1 MQRRAEMNWCLASG
15 DLTSVQMKSTFIA
28 LLAFCLCLPAIGAGK
43 KQPDIIVIMADDAG
57 YSDFGCYG
65 GEIETPALDKLAA
78 NGLRFSQFYNTGRCC
93 PSRAALLTGV
103 YQHQA
108 GMGHMAKDRGIPSYS
123 GTILPHVPTLAE
135 RLRKG
140 GYRTMMTGKWHLGT
154 EPKQSPVARG
164 FDRFY
169 GTRNFIDSYFTVL
182 KHCPVFL
189 DDKEVLPG
197 TETPV
202 NHLHPNQE
210 WYTTDVFTDYALHFM
225 DESFKRHAEKPLFL
239 YLAYNA
245 PHFPLHA
252 REEDT
257 KKYRGRFRDVGWD
270 KLRQE
275 RYKRMVKLGLIK
287 KEWALSPLDVS
298 KWETY
303 DAKQRDELD
312 FKMALYSAIIDRM
325 DQNIGRIVEKLE
337 EAGRLD
343 NTLIMFMVDNGVP
356 GTGVHDWRGL
366 FAKNGRHP
374 ETRVDNYAEWGRRG
388 GWSSSSGRGWANLSN
403 APFRMYKRYTHEGG
417 VATPLIVH
425 WPAGVKGKGALR
437 HAPSHLID
445 IAPTCLAAAGLEGR
459 GMEGESLLPVF
470 AQDQKKERTLF
481 WEHEGNRAVRKGDYK
496 LVAMHN
502 TPWELY
508 DMSKDRSEL
517 KDLASAMPKKTA
529 ELRSAWEAWAKRVGA
544 MPWDEVNV
552 KKKKKK

>member
-1 MQRRAEMNWCLASG
+1 MKVLQQFLITL
-15 DLTSVQMKSTFIA
+15 LTP
-28 LLAFCLCLPAIGAGK
+28 LLLLGADR
-43 KQPDIIVIMADDAG
+43 KQPNIIVIMADDAG

-65 GEIETPALDKLAA
+65 GEIETPVLDKLAA

-108 GMGHMAKDRGIPSYS
+108 GMGHMTKDRGLPSYS
-123 GTILPHVPTLAE
+123 GTILPNVPTLAE
-135 RLRKG
+135 RLRQG

-154 EPKQSPVARG
+154 EPKQSPIARG

-182 KHCPVFL
+182 EHCPVFL
-189 DDKEVLPG
+189 DDKIVLPG

-202 NHLHPNQE
+202 NHLHPDQE

-225 DESFKRHAEKPLFL
+225 DEAFKKHSDQPIFL
-239 YLAYNA
+239 YIAHNA

-257 KKYRGRFRDVGWD
+257 KKYRGRFRDTGWD
-270 KLRQE
+270 KLRQQ
-275 RYKRMVKLGLIK
+275 RYERMVKLGLIK
-287 KEWALSPLDVS
+287 NDWALSPSDVP

-312 FKMALYSAIIDRM
+312 LKMALYSAIIDRM
-325 DQNIGRIVEKLE
+325 DQNIGRIVAKLK
-337 EAGRLD
+337 EADQLD
-343 NTLIMFMVDNGVP
+343 NTMILFMVDNGVP

-374 ETRVDNYAEWGRRG
+374 ETRVDNYSEWGRRG

-425 WPAGVKGKGALR
+425 WPDGLKDQNKLR
-437 HAPSHLID
+437 HSPGHIID
-445 IAPTCLAAAGLEGR
+445 IAPTCLNAAGLSTK
-459 GMEGESLLPVF
+459 GMEGQTLLPVF
-470 AQDQKKERTLF
+470 TKDSTQPRTLF
-481 WEHEGNRAVRKGDYK
+481 WEHEGNRAVRQGDYK
-496 LVAMHN
+496 LVAQHN

-508 DMSKDRSEL
+508 NMRKDRNELHDLSRSMPQKAAEL
-517 KDLASAMPKKTA
+517 KKLY
-529 ELRSAWEAWAKRVGA
+529 EAWAHRVGA
-544 MPWDEVNV
+544 KPWDEVSV
-552 KKKKKK
+552 IRKKNPPKK

>member
-1 MQRRAEMNWCLASG
+1 MKVLQQFLITL
-15 DLTSVQMKSTFIA
+15 LTP
-28 LLAFCLCLPAIGAGK
+28 LLLLGADR
-43 KQPDIIVIMADDAG
+43 KQPNIIVIMADDAG

-65 GEIETPALDKLAA
+65 GEIETPVLDKLAA

-108 GMGHMAKDRGIPSYS
+108 GMGHMTKDRGLPSYS
-123 GTILPHVPTLAE
+123 GTILPNVPTLAE
-135 RLRKG
+135 RLRQG

-154 EPKQSPVARG
+154 EPKQSPIARG

-182 KHCPVFL
+182 EHCPVFL
-189 DDKEVLPG
+189 DDKIVLPG

-202 NHLHPNQE
+202 NHLHPDQE

-225 DESFKRHAEKPLFL
+225 DEAFKKHSDQPIFL
-239 YLAYNA
+239 YIAHNA

-257 KKYRGRFRDVGWD
+257 KKYRGRFRDTGWD
-270 KLRQE
+270 KLRQQ
-275 RYKRMVKLGLIK
+275 RYERMVKLGLIK
-287 KEWALSPLDVS
+287 NDWALSPSDVP

-312 FKMALYSAIIDRM
+312 LKMALYSAIIDRM
-325 DQNIGRIVEKLE
+325 DQNIGRIVAKLK
-337 EAGRLD
+337 EADQLD
-343 NTLIMFMVDNGVP
+343 NTMILFMVDNGVP

-374 ETRVDNYAEWGRRG
+374 ETRVDNYSEWGRRG

-425 WPAGVKGKGALR
+425 WPDGLKDQNKLR
-437 HAPSHLID
+437 HSPGHIID
-445 IAPTCLAAAGLEGR
+445 IAPTCLNAAGLSTK
-459 GMEGESLLPVF
+459 GMEGQTLLPVF
-470 AQDQKKERTLF
+470 TKDSTQPRILF
-481 WEHEGNRAVRKGDYK
+481 WEHEGNRAVRQGDYK
-496 LVAMHN
+496 LVAQHN
-502 TPWELY
+502 TSWELY
-508 DMSKDRSEL
+508 NMRKDRSEL
-517 KDLASAMPKKTA
+517 HDLTKSMPQKAA
-529 ELRSAWEAWAKRVGA
+529 ELKRLYEAWAHRVGA
-544 MPWDEVNV
+544 KPWDEVSVIKN
-552 KKKKKK
+552 KKPKK

>member
-1 MQRRAEMNWCLASG
+1 MSKTHQFLIIL
-15 DLTSVQMKSTFIA
+15 LTP
-28 LLAFCLCLPAIGAGK
+28 LLLLGSER
-43 KQPDIIVIMADDAG
+43 KQPNIVVIMADDAG

-65 GEIETPALDKLAA
+65 GEIETPVLDKLAA

-108 GMGHMAKDRGIPSYS
+108 GMGHMTKDRGLPSYS
-123 GTILPHVPTLAE
+123 GTILPNVPTLAE
-135 RLRKG
+135 RLRQG

-154 EPKQSPVARG
+154 EPKQSPIARG

-182 KHCPVFL
+182 EHCPVFL
-189 DDKEVLPG
+189 DDKIVLPG

-202 NHLHPNQE
+202 NHLHPDQE

-225 DESFKRHAEKPLFL
+225 DEAFKKHSNQPIFL
-239 YLAYNA
+239 YIAHNA

-257 KKYRGRFRDVGWD
+257 KKYRGRFRDTGWD
-270 KLRQE
+270 KLRQQRYE
-275 RYKRMVKLGLIK
+275 RMIELGLIK
-287 KEWALSPLDVS
+287 KEWALSPADVP
-298 KWETY
+298 KWDTY
-303 DAKQRDELD
+303 DAKLRDELD
-312 FKMALYSAIIDRM
+312 LKMALYSAIIDRM
-325 DQNIGRIVEKLE
+325 DQNIGRVIEKLRT
-337 EAGRLD
+337 AGRLD
-343 NTLIMFMVDNGVP
+343 NTLFLFMVDNGVP

-374 ETRVDNYAEWGRRG
+374 ETRVDNYSEWGRRG

-425 WPAGVKGKGALR
+425 WPDGLKDQNTLR
-437 HAPSHLID
+437 HSPGHIID
-445 IAPTCLAAAGLEGR
+445 IAPTCLNAAGLSTK
-459 GMEGESLLPVF
+459 GMEGQTLLPVF
-470 AQDQKKERTLF
+470 TKDSTQPRTLF
-481 WEHEGNRAVRKGDYK
+481 WEHEGNRAVRQGDYK
-496 LVAMHN
+496 LVAQHN

-508 DMSKDRSEL
+508 NMRKDRNELHDLSRSMPQKAAEL
-517 KDLASAMPKKTA
+517 KKLY
-529 ELRSAWEAWAKRVGA
+529 EAWAHRVGA
-544 MPWDEVNV
+544 KPWDEVSIIR
-552 KKKKKK
+552 KKNPSKK

>member
-1 MQRRAEMNWCLASG
+1 MKTLLTICILLLGLATYGDERR
-15 DLTSVQMKSTFIA
+15 K
-28 LLAFCLCLPAIGAGK
+28 
-43 KQPDIIVIMADDAG
+43 PDIVVIMADDAG

-108 GMGHMAKDRGIPSYS
+108 GMGHMTKDRGLPSYS
-123 GTILPHVPTLAE
+123 GTILPNVPTLAE
-135 RLRKG
+135 RLRRG

-154 EPKQSPVARG
+154 EPKQSPIARG

-182 KHCPVFL
+182 DHCPVFL
-189 DDKEVLPG
+189 DDKIVLPG

-202 NHLHPNQE
+202 NHLHPDQE

-225 DESFKRHAEKPLFL
+225 DEAFKKHSDQPIFL
-239 YLAYNA
+239 YIAHNA

-257 KKYRGRFRDVGWD
+257 KKYRGRFRDTGWD
-270 KLRQE
+270 KLRQQRYE
-275 RYKRMVKLGLIK
+275 RMIELGLIK
-287 KEWALSPLDVS
+287 KEWALSPADVP
-298 KWETY
+298 KWDTY
-303 DAKQRDELD
+303 DAKLRDELD
-312 FKMALYSAIIDRM
+312 LKMALYSAIIDRM
-325 DQNIGRIVEKLE
+325 DQNIGRVIEKLRT
-337 EAGRLD
+337 AGRLD
-343 NTLIMFMVDNGVP
+343 NTLFLFMVDNGVP

-374 ETRVDNYAEWGRRG
+374 ETRVDNYSEWGRRG

-425 WPAGVKGKGALR
+425 WPDGLKDQNKLR
-437 HAPSHLID
+437 HSPGHIID
-445 IAPTCLAAAGLEGR
+445 IAPTCLNAAGLSTK
-459 GMEGESLLPVF
+459 GMEGQTLLPVF
-470 AQDQKKERTLF
+470 TKDSTQPRTLF
-481 WEHEGNRAVRKGDYK
+481 WEHEGNRAVRQGDYK
-496 LVAMHN
+496 LVAQHN

-508 DMSKDRSEL
+508 NMRKDRNELHDLSRSMPQKAAEL
-517 KDLASAMPKKTA
+517 KKLY
-529 ELRSAWEAWAKRVGA
+529 EAWAHRVGA
-544 MPWDEVNV
+544 KPWDEVSV
-552 KKKKKK
+552 IRKKNPPKK

>member
-1 MQRRAEMNWCLASG
+1 MKVLQQFLITL
-15 DLTSVQMKSTFIA
+15 LTP
-28 LLAFCLCLPAIGAGK
+28 LLLLGADR
-43 KQPDIIVIMADDAG
+43 KQPNIIVIMADDAG

-65 GEIETPALDKLAA
+65 GEIETPVLDKLAA

-108 GMGHMAKDRGIPSYS
+108 GMGHMTKDRGLPSYS
-123 GTILPHVPTLAE
+123 GTILPNVPTLAE
-135 RLRKG
+135 RLRQG

-154 EPKQSPVARG
+154 EPKQSPIARG

-182 KHCPVFL
+182 EHCPVFL
-189 DDKEVLPG
+189 DDKIVLPG

-202 NHLHPNQE
+202 NHLHPDQE

-225 DESFKRHAEKPLFL
+225 DEAFKKHSDQPIFL
-239 YLAYNA
+239 YIAHNA

-257 KKYRGRFRDVGWD
+257 KKYRGRFRDTGWD
-270 KLRQE
+270 KLRQQRYE
-275 RYKRMVKLGLIK
+275 RMIELGLIK
-287 KEWALSPLDVS
+287 KEWALSPADVP
-298 KWETY
+298 KWDTY
-303 DAKQRDELD
+303 DAKLRDELD
-312 FKMALYSAIIDRM
+312 LKMALYSAIIDRM
-325 DQNIGRIVEKLE
+325 DQNIGRIVAKLK
-337 EAGRLD
+337 EADQLD
-343 NTLIMFMVDNGVP
+343 NTMILFMVDNGVP

-374 ETRVDNYAEWGRRG
+374 ETRVDNYSEWGRRG

-425 WPAGVKGKGALR
+425 WPDGLKDRNKLR
-437 HAPSHLID
+437 HAPGHIID
-445 IAPTCLAAAGLEGR
+445 IAPTCLNAAGLPTK
-459 GMEGESLLPVF
+459 GMEGQTLLPVF
-470 AQDQKKERTLF
+470 TKDSTQPRTLF
-481 WEHEGNRAVRKGDYK
+481 WEHEGNRAVRQGDYK
-496 LVAMHN
+496 LVAQHN

-508 DMSKDRSEL
+508 NMRKDRNELHDLSRSMPQKAAEL
-517 KDLASAMPKKTA
+517 KKLY
-529 ELRSAWEAWAKRVGA
+529 EAWAHRVGA
-544 MPWDEVNV
+544 KPWDEVSV
-552 KKKKKK
+552 IRKKNPPKK

>member
-1 MQRRAEMNWCLASG
+1 MKTLLTFCILLLGLATYGDERR
-15 DLTSVQMKSTFIA
+15 
-28 LLAFCLCLPAIGAGK
+28 
-43 KQPDIIVIMADDAG
+43 QPDIVVIMADDAG

-65 GEIETPALDKLAA
+65 GEIETPVLDKLAA

-108 GMGHMAKDRGIPSYS
+108 GMGHMTKDRGLPSYS
-123 GTILPHVPTLAE
+123 GTILPNVPTLAE
-135 RLRKG
+135 RLRQG

-154 EPKQSPVARG
+154 EPKQSPIARG

-182 KHCPVFL
+182 EHCPVFL
-189 DDKEVLPG
+189 DDKIVLPG

-202 NHLHPNQE
+202 NHLHPDQE

-225 DESFKRHAEKPLFL
+225 DEAFKKHSNQPIFL
-239 YLAYNA
+239 YIAHNA

-257 KKYRGRFRDVGWD
+257 KKYRGRFRDTGWD
-270 KLRQE
+270 KLRQQRYE
-275 RYKRMVKLGLIK
+275 RMIELGLIK
-287 KEWALSPLDVS
+287 KEWALSPADVP
-298 KWETY
+298 KWDTY
-303 DAKQRDELD
+303 DAKLRDELD
-312 FKMALYSAIIDRM
+312 LKMALYSAIIDRM
-325 DQNIGRIVEKLE
+325 DQNIGRVIEKLRT
-337 EAGRLD
+337 AGRLD
-343 NTLIMFMVDNGVP
+343 NTLFLFMVDNGVP

-374 ETRVDNYAEWGRRG
+374 ETRVDNYSEWGRRG

-425 WPAGVKGKGALR
+425 WPDGLKDQNTLR
-437 HAPSHLID
+437 HSPGHIID
-445 IAPTCLAAAGLEGR
+445 IAPTCLNAAGLSTK
-459 GMEGESLLPVF
+459 GMEGQTLLPVF
-470 AQDQKKERTLF
+470 TKDSTQPRTLF
-481 WEHEGNRAVRKGDYK
+481 WEHEGNRAVRQGDYK
-496 LVAMHN
+496 LVAQHN

-508 DMSKDRSEL
+508 NMRKDRNELHDLSRSMPQKAAEL
-517 KDLASAMPKKTA
+517 KKLY
-529 ELRSAWEAWAKRVGA
+529 EAWAHRVGA
-544 MPWDEVNV
+544 KPWDEVSIIR
-552 KKKKKK
+552 KKNPSKK

>member
-1 MQRRAEMNWCLASG
+1 MSKTHQFLIIL
-15 DLTSVQMKSTFIA
+15 LTP
-28 LLAFCLCLPAIGAGK
+28 LLLLGADR
-43 KQPDIIVIMADDAG
+43 KQPNIVVIMADDAG

-65 GEIETPALDKLAA
+65 GEIETPVLDKLAA

-108 GMGHMAKDRGIPSYS
+108 GMGHMTKDRGLPSYS
-123 GTILPHVPTLAE
+123 GTILPNVPTLAE
-135 RLRKG
+135 RLRQG

-154 EPKQSPVARG
+154 EPKQSPIARG

-182 KHCPVFL
+182 EHCPVFL
-189 DDKEVLPG
+189 DDKIVLPG

-225 DESFKRHAEKPLFL
+225 DEAFKKHSDQPIFL
-239 YLAYNA
+239 YIAHNA

-257 KKYRGRFRDVGWD
+257 KKYRGRFRDTGWD
-270 KLRQE
+270 KLRQQRYE
-275 RYKRMVKLGLIK
+275 RMIELGLIK
-287 KEWALSPLDVS
+287 KEWALSPADVP
-298 KWETY
+298 KWNTY
-303 DAKQRDELD
+303 DAKLRDELD
-312 FKMALYSAIIDRM
+312 LKMALYSAIIDRM
-325 DQNIGRIVEKLE
+325 DQNIGRVIEKLRT
-337 EAGRLD
+337 AGRLD
-343 NTLIMFMVDNGVP
+343 NTLFLFMVDNGVP

-374 ETRVDNYAEWGRRG
+374 ETRVDNYSEWGRRG

-425 WPAGVKGKGALR
+425 WPDGLKDQNKLR
-437 HAPSHLID
+437 HSLGHIID
-445 IAPTCLAAAGLEGR
+445 IAPTCLNAAGLSTK
-459 GMEGESLLPVF
+459 GMEGQTLLPVF
-470 AQDQKKERTLF
+470 TKDSTQPRTLF
-481 WEHEGNRAVRKGDYK
+481 WEHEGNRAVRQGDYK
-496 LVAMHN
+496 LVAQHN

-508 DMSKDRSEL
+508 NMRKDRNELHDLSRSMPQKAAEL
-517 KDLASAMPKKTA
+517 KKLY
-529 ELRSAWEAWAKRVGA
+529 EAWAHRVGA
-544 MPWDEVNV
+544 KPWDEVSV
-552 KKKKKK
+552 IRKKNPPKK

>member
-1 MQRRAEMNWCLASG
+1 MKVLQQFLITL
-15 DLTSVQMKSTFIA
+15 LTP
-28 LLAFCLCLPAIGAGK
+28 LLLLGADR
-43 KQPDIIVIMADDAG
+43 KQPNIIVIMADDAG

-65 GEIETPALDKLAA
+65 GEIETPVLDKLAA

-108 GMGHMAKDRGIPSYS
+108 GMGHMTKDRGLPSYS
-123 GTILPHVPTLAE
+123 GTILPNVPTLAE
-135 RLRKG
+135 RLRQG

-154 EPKQSPVARG
+154 EPKQSPIARG

-182 KHCPVFL
+182 EHCPVFL
-189 DDKEVLPG
+189 DDKIVLPG

-202 NHLHPNQE
+202 NHLHPDQE

-225 DESFKRHAEKPLFL
+225 DEAFEKHSDQPIFL
-239 YLAYNA
+239 YIAHNA

-257 KKYRGRFRDVGWD
+257 KKYRGRFRDTGWD
-270 KLRQE
+270 KLRQQ
-275 RYKRMVKLGLIK
+275 RYERMVKLGLIK
-287 KEWALSPLDVS
+287 NDWALSPSDVP

-312 FKMALYSAIIDRM
+312 LKMALYSAIIDRM
-325 DQNIGRIVEKLE
+325 DQNIGRIVAKLK
-337 EAGRLD
+337 EADQLD
-343 NTLIMFMVDNGVP
+343 NTMILFMVDNGVP

-374 ETRVDNYAEWGRRG
+374 ETRVDNYSEWGRRG

-425 WPAGVKGKGALR
+425 WPDGLKDQNKLR
-437 HAPSHLID
+437 HSPGHIID
-445 IAPTCLAAAGLEGR
+445 IAPTCLNAAGLSTK
-459 GMEGESLLPVF
+459 GMEGQTLLPVF
-470 AQDQKKERTLF
+470 TKDSTQPRTLF
-481 WEHEGNRAVRKGDYK
+481 WEHEGNRAVRQGDYK
-496 LVAMHN
+496 LVAQHN

-508 DMSKDRSEL
+508 NMRKDRNELHDLSRSMPQKATEL
-517 KDLASAMPKKTA
+517 KKLY
-529 ELRSAWEAWAKRVGA
+529 EAWAHRVGA
-544 MPWDEVNV
+544 KPWDEVSV
-552 KKKKKK
+552 IQKKKPPKK

>member
-1 MQRRAEMNWCLASG
+1 MKTLLTICILLLGLATYGDERR
-15 DLTSVQMKSTFIA
+15 K
-28 LLAFCLCLPAIGAGK
+28 
-43 KQPDIIVIMADDAG
+43 PDIVVIMADDAG

-108 GMGHMAKDRGIPSYS
+108 GMGHMTKDRGLPSYS
-123 GTILPHVPTLAE
+123 GTILPNVPTLAE
-135 RLRKG
+135 RLRRG

-154 EPKQSPVARG
+154 EPKQSPIARG

-182 KHCPVFL
+182 EHCPVFL
-189 DDKEVLPG
+189 DDKIVLPG

-202 NHLHPNQE
+202 NHLHPDQE

-225 DESFKRHAEKPLFL
+225 DEAFKKHSDQPIFL
-239 YLAYNA
+239 YIAHNA

-257 KKYRGRFRDVGWD
+257 KKYRGRFRDTGWD
-270 KLRQE
+270 KLRQQRYE
-275 RYKRMVKLGLIK
+275 RMIELGLIK
-287 KEWALSPLDVS
+287 KEWALSPADVP
-298 KWETY
+298 KWDTY
-303 DAKQRDELD
+303 DAKLRDELD
-312 FKMALYSAIIDRM
+312 LKMALYSAIIDRM
-325 DQNIGRIVEKLE
+325 DQNIGRVIEKLRT
-337 EAGRLD
+337 AGRLD
-343 NTLIMFMVDNGVP
+343 NTLFLFMVDNGVP

-374 ETRVDNYAEWGRRG
+374 ETRVDNYSEWGRRG

-425 WPAGVKGKGALR
+425 WPDGLKDQNKLR
-437 HAPSHLID
+437 HSPGHIID
-445 IAPTCLAAAGLEGR
+445 IAPTCLNAAGLSTK
-459 GMEGESLLPVF
+459 GMEGQTLLPVF
-470 AQDQKKERTLF
+470 TKDSTQPRTLF
-481 WEHEGNRAVRKGDYK
+481 WEHEGNRAVRQGDYK
-496 LVAMHN
+496 LVAQHN

-508 DMSKDRSEL
+508 NMRKDRNELHDLSRSMPQKAAEL
-517 KDLASAMPKKTA
+517 KKLY
-529 ELRSAWEAWAKRVGA
+529 EAWAHRVGA
-544 MPWDEVNV
+544 KPWDEVSV
-552 KKKKKK
+552 IRKKNPPKK

>member
-1 MQRRAEMNWCLASG
+1 MKTLLTFCILLLSLATHGDERR
-15 DLTSVQMKSTFIA
+15 
-28 LLAFCLCLPAIGAGK
+28 
-43 KQPDIIVIMADDAG
+43 QPDIVVIMADDAG

-65 GEIETPALDKLAA
+65 GEIETPVLDKLAA

-108 GMGHMAKDRGIPSYS
+108 GMGHMTKDRGLPSYS
-123 GTILPHVPTLAE
+123 GTILPNVPTLAE
-135 RLRKG
+135 RLRQG

-154 EPKQSPVARG
+154 EPKQSPIARG

-182 KHCPVFL
+182 EHCPVFL
-189 DDKEVLPG
+189 DDKIVLPG

-202 NHLHPNQE
+202 NHLYPDQE

-225 DESFKRHAEKPLFL
+225 DEAFKKHSDQPIFL
-239 YLAYNA
+239 YIAHNA

-257 KKYRGRFRDVGWD
+257 KKYRGRFRDTGWD
-270 KLRQE
+270 KLRQQ
-275 RYKRMVKLGLIK
+275 RYEQMIELGLIK
-287 KEWALSPLDVS
+287 KEWALSPADVP
-298 KWETY
+298 KWDTY
-303 DAKQRDELD
+303 DAKLRDELD
-312 FKMALYSAIIDRM
+312 LKMALYSAIIDRM
-325 DQNIGRIVEKLE
+325 DQNIGRVIEKLRT
-337 EAGRLD
+337 ADRLD
-343 NTLIMFMVDNGVP
+343 NTLFLFMVDNGVP

-374 ETRVDNYAEWGRRG
+374 ETRVDNYSEWGRRG

-425 WPAGVKGKGALR
+425 WPDGLKDQNKLR
-437 HAPSHLID
+437 HSPGHIID
-445 IAPTCLAAAGLEGR
+445 IAPTCLNAAGLSTK
-459 GMEGESLLPVF
+459 GMEGQTLLPVF
-470 AQDQKKERTLF
+470 TKDSTQPRTLF
-481 WEHEGNRAVRKGDYK
+481 WEHEGNRAVRQGDYK
-496 LVAMHN
+496 LVAQHN

-508 DMSKDRSEL
+508 NMRKDRNELHDLSRSMPQKAAEL
-517 KDLASAMPKKTA
+517 KKLY
-529 ELRSAWEAWAKRVGA
+529 EAWAHRVGA
-544 MPWDEVNV
+544 KPWDEVSV
-552 KKKKKK
+552 IRKKNPPKK

>member
-1 MQRRAEMNWCLASG
+1 MKVLQQFLITL
-15 DLTSVQMKSTFIA
+15 LTP
-28 LLAFCLCLPAIGAGK
+28 LLLLGADR
-43 KQPDIIVIMADDAG
+43 KQPNIIVIMADDAG

-65 GEIETPALDKLAA
+65 GEIETPVLDKLAA

-108 GMGHMAKDRGIPSYS
+108 GMGHMTKDRGLPSYS
-123 GTILPHVPTLAE
+123 GTILPNVPTLAE
-135 RLRKG
+135 RLRQG

-154 EPKQSPVARG
+154 EPKQSPIARG

-182 KHCPVFL
+182 EHCPVFL
-189 DDKEVLPG
+189 DDKIVLPG

-202 NHLHPNQE
+202 NHLHPDQE

-225 DESFKRHAEKPLFL
+225 DEAFKKHSDQPIFL
-239 YLAYNA
+239 YIAHNA

-257 KKYRGRFRDVGWD
+257 KKYRGRFRDTGWD
-270 KLRQE
+270 KLRQQ
-275 RYKRMVKLGLIK
+275 RYERMVKLGLIK
-287 KEWALSPLDVS
+287 KDWALSPSDVP

-312 FKMALYSAIIDRM
+312 LKMALYSAIIDRM
-325 DQNIGRIVEKLE
+325 DQNIGRIVTKLK
-337 EAGRLD
+337 EADQLD
-343 NTLIMFMVDNGVP
+343 NTMILFMVDNGVP

-374 ETRVDNYAEWGRRG
+374 ETRVDNYHEWGRRG

-425 WPAGVKGKGALR
+425 WPAGLKDRNKLR
-437 HAPSHLID
+437 HAPGHIID
-445 IAPTCLAAAGLEGR
+445 IAPTCLNAAGLSTK
-459 GMEGESLLPVF
+459 GMEGQTLLPVF
-470 AQDQKKERTLF
+470 TKDSTQPRTLF
-481 WEHEGNRAVRKGDYK
+481 WEHEGNRAVRQGDYK
-496 LVAMHN
+496 LVAQHN
-502 TPWELY
+502 TSWELY
-508 DMSKDRSEL
+508 NMRKDRSEL
-517 KDLASAMPKKTA
+517 HDLTKSMPQKAA
-529 ELRSAWEAWAKRVGA
+529 ELKRLYEAWAHRVGSK
-544 MPWDEVNV
+544 PWDEVSVIKN
-552 KKKKKK
+552 KKPKK

>member
-1 MQRRAEMNWCLASG
+1 MKTLLTFCILLLGIATYGDERR
-15 DLTSVQMKSTFIA
+15 
-28 LLAFCLCLPAIGAGK
+28 
-43 KQPDIIVIMADDAG
+43 QPDIVMIMADDAG

-108 GMGHMAKDRGIPSYS
+108 GMGHMTKDRGLPSYS
-123 GTILPHVPTLAE
+123 GTILPNVPTLAE
-135 RLRKG
+135 RLRQG

-154 EPKQSPVARG
+154 EPKQSPIARG

-182 KHCPVFL
+182 EHCPVFL
-189 DDKEVLPG
+189 DDKIVLPG

-225 DESFKRHAEKPLFL
+225 DEAFKKHSNQPIFL
-239 YLAYNA
+239 YIAHNA

-257 KKYRGRFRDVGWD
+257 KKYRGRFRDTGWD
-270 KLRQE
+270 KLRQQRYE
-275 RYKRMVKLGLIK
+275 RMIELGLIK
-287 KEWALSPLDVS
+287 KEWALSPADVP
-298 KWETY
+298 KWDTY
-303 DAKQRDELD
+303 DAKLRDELD
-312 FKMALYSAIIDRM
+312 LKMALYSAIIDRM
-325 DQNIGRIVEKLE
+325 DQNIGRVIEKLRT
-337 EAGRLD
+337 AGRLD
-343 NTLIMFMVDNGVP
+343 NTLFLFMVDNGVP

-374 ETRVDNYAEWGRRG
+374 ETRVDNYSEWGRRG

-425 WPAGVKGKGALR
+425 WPDGLKDQNKLR
-437 HAPSHLID
+437 HSPGHIID
-445 IAPTCLAAAGLEGR
+445 IAPTCLNAAGLSTK
-459 GMEGESLLPVF
+459 GMEGQTLLPVF
-470 AQDQKKERTLF
+470 TKDSTQPRTLF
-481 WEHEGNRAVRKGDYK
+481 WEHEGNRAVRQGDYK
-496 LVAMHN
+496 LVAQHN

-508 DMSKDRSEL
+508 NMRKDRNELHDLSRSMPQKAAEL
-517 KDLASAMPKKTA
+517 KKLY
-529 ELRSAWEAWAKRVGA
+529 EAWAHRVGA
-544 MPWDEVNV
+544 KPWNEVSV
-552 KKKKKK
+552 IRKKNPPKK

>member
-1 MQRRAEMNWCLASG
+1 MSKTHQFLIIL
-15 DLTSVQMKSTFIA
+15 LTP
-28 LLAFCLCLPAIGAGK
+28 LLLLGADR
-43 KQPDIIVIMADDAG
+43 KQPNIVVIMADDAG

-65 GEIETPALDKLAA
+65 GEIETPVLDKLAA

-108 GMGHMAKDRGIPSYS
+108 GMGHMTKDRGLPSYS

-135 RLRKG
+135 RLRQG

-154 EPKQSPVARG
+154 EPKQSPIARG

-182 KHCPVFL
+182 EHCPVFL
-189 DDKEVLPG
+189 DDKIVLPG

-202 NHLHPNQE
+202 NHLHPDQE

-225 DESFKRHAEKPLFL
+225 DEAFKKHSDQPIFL
-239 YLAYNA
+239 YIAHNA

-257 KKYRGRFRDVGWD
+257 KKYRGRFRDTGWD
-270 KLRQE
+270 KLRQQRYE
-275 RYKRMVKLGLIK
+275 RMIELGLIK
-287 KEWALSPLDVS
+287 KEWALSPADVP
-298 KWETY
+298 KWDTY
-303 DAKQRDELD
+303 DAKLRDELD
-312 FKMALYSAIIDRM
+312 LKMALYSAIIDRM
-325 DQNIGRIVEKLE
+325 DQNIGRVIEKLRT
-337 EAGRLD
+337 AGRLD
-343 NTLIMFMVDNGVP
+343 NTLFLFMVDNGVP

-374 ETRVDNYAEWGRRG
+374 ETRVDNYSEWGRRG

-425 WPAGVKGKGALR
+425 WPDGLKDQNKLR
-437 HAPSHLID
+437 HAPGHIID
-445 IAPTCLAAAGLEGR
+445 IAPTCLNAAGLSTK
-459 GMEGESLLPVF
+459 GMEGQTLLPVF
-470 AQDQKKERTLF
+470 TKDSTQPRTLF
-481 WEHEGNRAVRKGDYK
+481 WEHEGNRAVRQGDYK
-496 LVAMHN
+496 LVAQHN

-508 DMSKDRSEL
+508 NMRKDRNELHDLSRSMPQKAAEL
-517 KDLASAMPKKTA
+517 KKLY
-529 ELRSAWEAWAKRVGA
+529 EAWAHRVGA
-544 MPWDEVNV
+544 KPWDEVSV
-552 KKKKKK
+552 IRKKNPPKK

>member
-1 MQRRAEMNWCLASG
+1 MKTLLTFCILLLGLATYGDERR
-15 DLTSVQMKSTFIA
+15 
-28 LLAFCLCLPAIGAGK
+28 
-43 KQPDIIVIMADDAG
+43 QPDIVVIMADDAG

-108 GMGHMAKDRGIPSYS
+108 GMGHMTKDRGLPSYS
-123 GTILPHVPTLAE
+123 GTILPNVPTLAE
-135 RLRKG
+135 RLRQG

-154 EPKQSPVARG
+154 EPKQSPIARG

-182 KHCPVFL
+182 EHCPVFL
-189 DDKEVLPG
+189 DDKIVLPG

-202 NHLHPNQE
+202 NHLHPDQE

-225 DESFKRHAEKPLFL
+225 DEAFKKHSNQPIFL
-239 YLAYNA
+239 YIAHNA

-257 KKYRGRFRDVGWD
+257 KKYRGRFRDTGWD
-270 KLRQE
+270 KLRQQRYE
-275 RYKRMVKLGLIK
+275 RMIELGLIK
-287 KEWALSPLDVS
+287 KEWALSPADVP
-298 KWETY
+298 KWNTY
-303 DAKQRDELD
+303 DAKLRDELD
-312 FKMALYSAIIDRM
+312 LKMALYSAIIDRM
-325 DQNIGRIVEKLE
+325 DQNIGRVIEKLRT
-337 EAGRLD
+337 AGRLD
-343 NTLIMFMVDNGVP
+343 NTLFLFMVDNGVP

-374 ETRVDNYAEWGRRG
+374 ETRVDNYSEWGRRG

-425 WPAGVKGKGALR
+425 WPDGLKDQNKLR
-437 HAPSHLID
+437 HSPGHIID
-445 IAPTCLAAAGLEGR
+445 IAPTCLNAAGLSTK
-459 GMEGESLLPVF
+459 GMEGRTLLPVF
-470 AQDQKKERTLF
+470 AKDSTQPRTLF
-481 WEHEGNRAVRKGDYK
+481 WEHEGNRAVRQGNYK
-496 LVAMHN
+496 LVAQHN

-508 DMSKDRSEL
+508 NMRKDRNELHDLSRSMPQKAAEL
-517 KDLASAMPKKTA
+517 KKLY
-529 ELRSAWEAWAKRVGA
+529 EAWAHRVGA
-544 MPWDEVNV
+544 KPWDEVSV
-552 KKKKKK
+552 IRKKNPPKK

>member
-1 MQRRAEMNWCLASG
+1 MKLFFTIAVILVHLTGLGDERR
-15 DLTSVQMKSTFIA
+15 
-28 LLAFCLCLPAIGAGK
+28 
-43 KQPDIIVIMADDAG
+43 QPDIVVIMADDAG

-65 GEIETPALDKLAA
+65 GEIETPVLDKLAA

-103 YQHQA
+103 YPHQA
-108 GMGHMAKDRGIPSYS
+108 GMGHMTRDRGLPSYS

-135 RLRKG
+135 RLRQG

-154 EPKQSPVARG
+154 EPKQSPIARG

-189 DDKEVLPG
+189 DDKIVLPG

-202 NHLHPNQE
+202 NHLHPDQE

-225 DESFKRHAEKPLFL
+225 DEAFKQHSDQPIFL
-239 YLAYNA
+239 YIAHNA

-257 KKYRGRFRDVGWD
+257 KKYRGRFRDTGWD
-270 KLRQE
+270 KLRQQ
-275 RYKRMVKLGLIK
+275 RYERMVKLGLIDK
-287 KEWALSPLDVS
+287 SWALSPADVP

-303 DAKQRDELD
+303 DAKLRDELD
-312 FKMALYSAIIDRM
+312 LKMALYSAIIDRM
-325 DQNIGRIVEKLE
+325 DQNIGRVVEKLRA
-337 EAGRLD
+337 AGRLD
-343 NTLIMFMVDNGVP
+343 NTLFLFMVDNGVP

-366 FAKNGRHP
+366 FAKNGRNP
-374 ETRVDNYAEWGRRG
+374 ETRVDNYPEWGRLG
-388 GWSSSSGRGWANLSN
+388 GWTSSSGRGWANLSN

-425 WPAGVKGKGALR
+425 WPDGLKDRNKLR
-437 HAPSHLID
+437 HAPGHIID
-445 IAPTCLAAAGLEGR
+445 IAPTCLNAAGLSTK
-459 GMEGESLLPVF
+459 GMEGQTLLPVF
-470 AQDQKKERTLF
+470 TRDSPQARTLF
-481 WEHEGNRAVRKGDYK
+481 WEHEGNRAVRQGDYK
-496 LVAMHN
+496 LVAQHN

-508 DMSKDRSEL
+508 NMRKDRSEL
-517 KDLASAMPKKTA
+517 HDLTQSMPQKAA
-529 ELRSAWEAWAKRVGA
+529 ELKRLYEAWAHRVGA
-544 MPWDEVNV
+544 KPWDEVSVIKN
-552 KKKKKK
+552 KKPKK

>member
-1 MQRRAEMNWCLASG
+1 MKTLLTICILLLGLATYGDERR
-15 DLTSVQMKSTFIA
+15 K
-28 LLAFCLCLPAIGAGK
+28 
-43 KQPDIIVIMADDAG
+43 PDIVVIMADDAG

-108 GMGHMAKDRGIPSYS
+108 GMGHMTKDRGLPSYS
-123 GTILPHVPTLAE
+123 GTILPNVPTLAE
-135 RLRKG
+135 RLRRG

-154 EPKQSPVARG
+154 EPKQSPIARG

-182 KHCPVFL
+182 EHCPVFL
-189 DDKEVLPG
+189 DDKIVLPG

-225 DESFKRHAEKPLFL
+225 DEAFKKHSDQPIFL
-239 YLAYNA
+239 YIAHNA

-257 KKYRGRFRDVGWD
+257 KKYRGRFRDTGWD
-270 KLRQE
+270 KLRQQRYE
-275 RYKRMVKLGLIK
+275 RMIELGLIK
-287 KEWALSPLDVS
+287 KEWALSPADVP
-298 KWETY
+298 KWDTY
-303 DAKQRDELD
+303 DAKLRDELD
-312 FKMALYSAIIDRM
+312 LKMALYSAIIDRM
-325 DQNIGRIVEKLE
+325 DQNIGRVIEKLRT
-337 EAGRLD
+337 AGRLD
-343 NTLIMFMVDNGVP
+343 NTLFLFMVDNGVP

-374 ETRVDNYAEWGRRG
+374 ETRVDNYSEWGRRG

-425 WPAGVKGKGALR
+425 WPDGLKDQNKLR
-437 HAPSHLID
+437 HSPGHIID
-445 IAPTCLAAAGLEGR
+445 IAPTCLNAAGLSTK
-459 GMEGESLLPVF
+459 GMEGQTLLPVF
-470 AQDQKKERTLF
+470 TKDSTQPRTLF
-481 WEHEGNRAVRKGDYK
+481 WEHEGNRAVRQGDYK
-496 LVAMHN
+496 LVAQHN

-508 DMSKDRSEL
+508 NMRKDRNELHDLSRSMPQKAAEL
-517 KDLASAMPKKTA
+517 KKLY
-529 ELRSAWEAWAKRVGA
+529 EAWAHRVGA
-544 MPWDEVNV
+544 KPWDEVSV
-552 KKKKKK
+552 IRKKNPPKK

>member
-1 MQRRAEMNWCLASG
+1 MSKTHLFLIIL
-15 DLTSVQMKSTFIA
+15 LTP
-28 LLAFCLCLPAIGAGK
+28 LLLLGADQ
-43 KQPDIIVIMADDAG
+43 KQPNIVVIMADDAG
-57 YSDFGCYG
+57 FSDFGCYG
-65 GEIETPALDKLAA
+65 GEIETPVLDKLAA

-108 GMGHMAKDRGIPSYS
+108 GMGHMTRDRGLPSYS
-123 GTILPHVPTLAE
+123 GTILPNVPTLAE
-135 RLRKG
+135 RLRQG

-182 KHCPVFL
+182 EHCPVFL
-189 DDKEVLPG
+189 DDKIVLPG

-202 NHLHPNQE
+202 NHLRPDQE

-225 DESFKRHAEKPLFL
+225 DEAFTKHADQPIFL
-239 YLAYNA
+239 YVAHNA

-257 KKYRGRFRDVGWD
+257 KKYRGKFRDIGWD
-270 KLRQE
+270 KLRAE
-275 RYKRMVKLGLIK
+275 RYRRMVQMGLIK
-287 KEWALSPLDVS
+287 KDWQLSPSDVPQ
-298 KWETY
+298 WETY
-303 DAKQRDELD
+303 DAKLRDELD
-312 FKMALYSAIIDRM
+312 LKMALYSAIIDRM
-325 DQNIGRIVEKLE
+325 DQNIGRIIAKLKT
-337 EAGRLD
+337 AGRLE
-343 NTLIMFMVDNGVP
+343 NTLFLFMVDNGVP

-425 WPAGVKGKGALR
+425 WPARLKDKGTLR
-437 HAPSHLID
+437 HTPSHLID
-445 IAPTCLAAAGLEGR
+445 IAPTCLAAAGLPVKN
-459 GMEGESLLPVF
+459 MEGENLLPVF
-470 AQDQKKERTLF
+470 TKDNARPRTLF
-481 WEHEGNRAVRKGDYK
+481 WEHEGNRAVRQGDFK
-496 LVAMHN
+496 LVALHN
-502 TPWELY
+502 APWELY
-508 DMSKDRSEL
+508 NMARDRSEL
-517 KDLASAMPKKTA
+517 RDLSKAMPQKAAALQKLY
-529 ELRSAWEAWAKRVGA
+529 EGWARRVGA
-544 MPWDEVNV
+544 KPWDEVSIIRKPKP
-552 KKKKKK
+552 KKK

>member
-1 MQRRAEMNWCLASG
+1 MSKTHQFLIIL
-15 DLTSVQMKSTFIA
+15 LTP
-28 LLAFCLCLPAIGAGK
+28 LLLLGSER
-43 KQPDIIVIMADDAG
+43 KQPNIVVIMADDAG

-65 GEIETPALDKLAA
+65 GEIETPVLDKLAA

-108 GMGHMAKDRGIPSYS
+108 GMGHMTKDRGLPSYS
-123 GTILPHVPTLAE
+123 GTILPNVPTLAE
-135 RLRKG
+135 RLRQG

-154 EPKQSPVARG
+154 EPKQSPIARG

-182 KHCPVFL
+182 EHCPVFL
-189 DDKEVLPG
+189 DDKIVLPG

-202 NHLHPNQE
+202 NHLHPDQE

-225 DESFKRHAEKPLFL
+225 DEAFKKHSNQPIFL
-239 YLAYNA
+239 YIAHNA

-257 KKYRGRFRDVGWD
+257 KKYRGRFRDTGWD
-270 KLRQE
+270 KLRQQRYE
-275 RYKRMVKLGLIK
+275 RMIELGLIK
-287 KEWALSPLDVS
+287 KEWALSPADVP
-298 KWETY
+298 KWDTY
-303 DAKQRDELD
+303 DAKLRDELD
-312 FKMALYSAIIDRM
+312 LKMALYSAIIDRM
-325 DQNIGRIVEKLE
+325 DQNIGRVIEKLRT
-337 EAGRLD
+337 AGRLD
-343 NTLIMFMVDNGVP
+343 NTLFLFMVDNGVP

-374 ETRVDNYAEWGRRG
+374 ETRVDNYSEWGRRG

-425 WPAGVKGKGALR
+425 WPDGLKDQNTLR
-437 HAPSHLID
+437 HSPSHIID
-445 IAPTCLAAAGLEGR
+445 IAPTCLNAAGLSTK
-459 GMEGESLLPVF
+459 GMEGQTLLPVF
-470 AQDQKKERTLF
+470 TKDSTQPRTLF
-481 WEHEGNRAVRKGDYK
+481 WEHEGNRAVRQGDYK
-496 LVAMHN
+496 LVAQHN

-508 DMSKDRSEL
+508 NMRKDRNELHDLSRSMPQKAAEL
-517 KDLASAMPKKTA
+517 KKLY
-529 ELRSAWEAWAKRVGA
+529 EAWAHRVGA
-544 MPWDEVNV
+544 KQWDEVSIIR
-552 KKKKKK
+552 KKNPSKK

>member
-1 MQRRAEMNWCLASG
+1 MKTLLTICILLLGLATYGDERR
-15 DLTSVQMKSTFIA
+15 K
-28 LLAFCLCLPAIGAGK
+28 
-43 KQPDIIVIMADDAG
+43 PDIVVIMADDAG

-108 GMGHMAKDRGIPSYS
+108 GMGHMTKDRGLPSYS
-123 GTILPHVPTLAE
+123 GTILPNVPTLAE
-135 RLRKG
+135 RLRRG

-154 EPKQSPVARG
+154 EPKQSPIARG

-182 KHCPVFL
+182 DHCPVFL
-189 DDKEVLPG
+189 DNKIVLPG

-202 NHLHPNQE
+202 NHLYPDRE

-225 DESFKRHAEKPLFL
+225 DEAFKKHSNQPIFL
-239 YLAYNA
+239 YIAHNA

-257 KKYRGRFRDVGWD
+257 KKYRGRFRDTGWD
-270 KLRQE
+270 KLRQQRYE
-275 RYKRMVKLGLIK
+275 RMIELGLIK
-287 KEWALSPLDVS
+287 KEWALSPADVP
-298 KWETY
+298 KWDTY
-303 DAKQRDELD
+303 DAKLRDELD
-312 FKMALYSAIIDRM
+312 LKMALYSAIIDRM
-325 DQNIGRIVEKLE
+325 DQNIGRVIEKLRT
-337 EAGRLD
+337 AGRLD
-343 NTLIMFMVDNGVP
+343 NTLFLFMVDNGVP

-374 ETRVDNYAEWGRRG
+374 ETRVDNYSEWGRRG

-425 WPAGVKGKGALR
+425 WPDGLKDQNKLR
-437 HAPSHLID
+437 HSPGHIID
-445 IAPTCLAAAGLEGR
+445 IAPTCLNAAGLSTK
-459 GMEGESLLPVF
+459 GMEGQTLLPVF
-470 AQDQKKERTLF
+470 TKDSTQPRTLF
-481 WEHEGNRAVRKGDYK
+481 WEHEGNRAVRQGDYK
-496 LVAMHN
+496 LVAQHN

-508 DMSKDRSEL
+508 NMRKDRNELHDLSRSMPQKAAEL
-517 KDLASAMPKKTA
+517 KKLY
-529 ELRSAWEAWAKRVGA
+529 EAWAHRVGA
-544 MPWDEVNV
+544 KPWDEVSV
-552 KKKKKK
+552 IRKKNPPKK

>member
-1 MQRRAEMNWCLASG
+1 
-15 DLTSVQMKSTFIA
+15 MKTILPT
-28 LLAFCLCLPAIGAGK
+28 LLAFLLYLTAVGEQK
-43 KQPDIIVIMADDAG
+43 KQPDIILIMADDAG

-65 GEIETPALDKLAA
+65 GEIETPTLDKLAA

-108 GMGHMAKDRGIPSYS
+108 GMGHMARDRGIPSYS
-123 GTILPHVPTLAE
+123 GTILSHIPTLAE
-135 RLRKG
+135 RLKKG

-154 EPKQSPVARG
+154 EPAQSPIARG

-202 NHLHPNQE
+202 NHLHPDQE

-225 DESFKRHAEKPLFL
+225 DESFKEHADQPLFL

-275 RYKRMVKLGLIK
+275 RYNRMVKLGLIK
-287 KEWALSPLDVS
+287 KEWALSPLDAP

-303 DAKQRDELD
+303 DAKLRDELD
-312 FKMALYSAIIDRM
+312 FKMALYAAIIDRM
-325 DQNIGRIVEKLE
+325 DQNIGRVVKKLKD
-337 EAGRLD
+337 AGRLD
-343 NTLIMFMVDNGVP
+343 NALILFMVDNGVP

-366 FAKNGRHP
+366 FAKSGKHP
-374 ETRVDNYAEWGRRG
+374 ETRVDNYSEWGRRG

-425 WPAGVKGKGALR
+425 WPDGLKDQNKLR
-437 HAPSHLID
+437 HSPGHIID
-445 IAPTCLAAAGLEGR
+445 IAPTCLNAAGLSTK
-459 GMEGESLLPVF
+459 GMEGQTLLPVF
-470 AQDQKKERTLF
+470 TKDSTQPRTLF
-481 WEHEGNRAVRKGDYK
+481 WEHEGNRAVRQGDYK
-496 LVAMHN
+496 LVAQHN

-508 DMSKDRSEL
+508 NMRKDRNEL
-517 KDLASAMPKKTA
+517 HDLSRSMPQKTA
-529 ELRSAWEAWAKRVGA
+529 ELKKLYEVWAHRVGA
-544 MPWDEVNV
+544 KPWDEVSV
-552 KKKKKK
+552 IRKKNPPKK

>member
-1 MQRRAEMNWCLASG
+1 MSKTHLF
-15 DLTSVQMKSTFIA
+15 LIILVTP
-28 LLAFCLCLPAIGAGK
+28 LLLLGADQ
-43 KQPDIIVIMADDAG
+43 KQPNIVVIMADDAG

-65 GEIETPALDKLAA
+65 GEIETPVLDKLAA

-93 PSRAALLTGV
+93 PSRAALLTGL

-108 GMGHMAKDRGIPSYS
+108 GMGHMTKDRGLPSYS
-123 GTILPHVPTLAE
+123 GTILPNVPTLAE
-135 RLRKG
+135 RLRQG

-154 EPKQSPVARG
+154 EPKQSPIARG

-182 KHCPVFL
+182 EHCPVFL
-189 DDKEVLPG
+189 DDKIVLPG

-225 DESFKRHAEKPLFL
+225 DEAFKKHSDQPIFL
-239 YLAYNA
+239 YIAHNA

-257 KKYRGRFRDVGWD
+257 KKYRGRFRDTGWD
-270 KLRQE
+270 KLRQQRYE
-275 RYKRMVKLGLIK
+275 RMIELGLIK
-287 KEWALSPLDVS
+287 KEWALSPADVP
-298 KWETY
+298 KWDTY
-303 DAKQRDELD
+303 DAKLRDELD
-312 FKMALYSAIIDRM
+312 LKMALYSAIIDRM
-325 DQNIGRIVEKLE
+325 DQNIGRVIEKLRT
-337 EAGRLD
+337 AGRLD
-343 NTLIMFMVDNGVP
+343 NTLFLFMVDNGVP

-374 ETRVDNYAEWGRRG
+374 ETRVDNYSEWGRRG

-425 WPAGVKGKGALR
+425 WPDGLKDQNKLR
-437 HAPSHLID
+437 HSPGHIID
-445 IAPTCLAAAGLEGR
+445 IAPTCLNAAGLSTK
-459 GMEGESLLPVF
+459 GMEGQTLLPVF
-470 AQDQKKERTLF
+470 TKDSTQPRTLF
-481 WEHEGNRAVRKGDYK
+481 WEHEGNRAVRQGDYK
-496 LVAMHN
+496 LVAQHN

-508 DMSKDRSEL
+508 NMRKDRNELHDLSRSMPQKAAEL
-517 KDLASAMPKKTA
+517 KKLY
-529 ELRSAWEAWAKRVGA
+529 EAWAHRVGA
-544 MPWDEVNV
+544 KPWDEVSV
-552 KKKKKK
+552 IRKKNPPKK

>member
-1 MQRRAEMNWCLASG
+1 MKTLLTICILLLGLATYGDERR
-15 DLTSVQMKSTFIA
+15 K
-28 LLAFCLCLPAIGAGK
+28 
-43 KQPDIIVIMADDAG
+43 PDIVVIMADDAG

-108 GMGHMAKDRGIPSYS
+108 GMGHMTKDRGLPSYS
-123 GTILPHVPTLAE
+123 GTILPNVPTLAE
-135 RLRKG
+135 RLRQG

-154 EPKQSPVARG
+154 EPKQSPIARG

-182 KHCPVFL
+182 DHCPVFL
-189 DDKEVLPG
+189 DNKIVLPG

-202 NHLHPNQE
+202 NHLYPDQE

-225 DESFKRHAEKPLFL
+225 DEAFKKHSNQPIFL
-239 YLAYNA
+239 YIAHNA

-257 KKYRGRFRDVGWD
+257 KKYRGRFRDTGWD
-270 KLRQE
+270 KLRQQRYE
-275 RYKRMVKLGLIK
+275 RMIELGLIK
-287 KEWALSPLDVS
+287 KEWALSPADVP
-298 KWETY
+298 KWDTY
-303 DAKQRDELD
+303 DAKLRDELD
-312 FKMALYSAIIDRM
+312 LKMALYSAIIDRM
-325 DQNIGRIVEKLE
+325 DQNIGRVIEKLRT
-337 EAGRLD
+337 AGRLD
-343 NTLIMFMVDNGVP
+343 NTLFLFMVDNGVP

-374 ETRVDNYAEWGRRG
+374 ETRVDNYSEWGRRG

-425 WPAGVKGKGALR
+425 WPDGLKDQNKLR
-437 HAPSHLID
+437 HSPGHIID
-445 IAPTCLAAAGLEGR
+445 IAPTCLNAAGLSTK
-459 GMEGESLLPVF
+459 GMEGQTLLPVF
-470 AQDQKKERTLF
+470 TKDSTQPRTLF
-481 WEHEGNRAVRKGDYK
+481 WEHEGNRAVRQGDYK
-496 LVAMHN
+496 LVAQHN

-508 DMSKDRSEL
+508 NMRKDRNELHDLSRSMPQKAAEL
-517 KDLASAMPKKTA
+517 KKLY
-529 ELRSAWEAWAKRVGA
+529 EAWAHRVGA
-544 MPWDEVNV
+544 KPWDEVSV
-552 KKKKKK
+552 IRKKNPPKK

>member
-1 MQRRAEMNWCLASG
+1 MKTLLTICILLLGLATYGDERR
-15 DLTSVQMKSTFIA
+15 
-28 LLAFCLCLPAIGAGK
+28 
-43 KQPDIIVIMADDAG
+43 QPDIVVIMADDAG

-108 GMGHMAKDRGIPSYS
+108 GMGHMTKDRGLPSYS
-123 GTILPHVPTLAE
+123 GTILPNVPTLAE
-135 RLRKG
+135 RLRRG

-154 EPKQSPVARG
+154 EPKQSPIARG

-182 KHCPVFL
+182 EHCPVFL
-189 DDKEVLPG
+189 DNKIVLPG

-202 NHLHPNQE
+202 NHLYPDQE

-225 DESFKRHAEKPLFL
+225 DEAFKKHSNQPIFL
-239 YLAYNA
+239 YIAHNA

-257 KKYRGRFRDVGWD
+257 KKYRGRFRDTGWD
-270 KLRQE
+270 KLRQQRYE
-275 RYKRMVKLGLIK
+275 RMIELGLIK
-287 KEWALSPLDVS
+287 KEWALSPADVP
-298 KWETY
+298 KWDTY
-303 DAKQRDELD
+303 DAKLRDELD
-312 FKMALYSAIIDRM
+312 LKMALYSAIIDRM
-325 DQNIGRIVEKLE
+325 DQNIGRVIEKLRT
-337 EAGRLD
+337 AGRLD
-343 NTLIMFMVDNGVP
+343 NTLFLFMVDNGVP

-374 ETRVDNYAEWGRRG
+374 ETRVDNYSEWGRRG

-425 WPAGVKGKGALR
+425 WPDGLKDQNKLR
-437 HAPSHLID
+437 HSPGHIID
-445 IAPTCLAAAGLEGR
+445 IAPTCLNAAGLSTK
-459 GMEGESLLPVF
+459 GMEGQTLLPVF
-470 AQDQKKERTLF
+470 TKDSTQPRTLF
-481 WEHEGNRAVRKGDYK
+481 WEHEGNRAVRQGDYK
-496 LVAMHN
+496 LVAQHN

-508 DMSKDRSEL
+508 NMRKDRNELHDLSRSMPQKAAEL
-517 KDLASAMPKKTA
+517 KKLY
-529 ELRSAWEAWAKRVGA
+529 EAWAHRVGA
-544 MPWDEVNV
+544 KPWDEVSV
-552 KKKKKK
+552 IRKKNPPKK

>member
-1 MQRRAEMNWCLASG
+1 MSKTHLF
-15 DLTSVQMKSTFIA
+15 LIILVTP
-28 LLAFCLCLPAIGAGK
+28 LLLLGADQ
-43 KQPDIIVIMADDAG
+43 KQPNIVVIMADDAG

-65 GEIETPALDKLAA
+65 GEIETPVLDKLAA

-93 PSRAALLTGV
+93 PSRAALLTGL

-108 GMGHMAKDRGIPSYS
+108 GMGHMTKDRGLPSYS
-123 GTILPHVPTLAE
+123 GTILPNVPTLAE
-135 RLRKG
+135 RLRQG

-154 EPKQSPVARG
+154 EPKQSPIARG

-182 KHCPVFL
+182 EHCPVFL
-189 DDKEVLPG
+189 DDKIVLPG

-225 DESFKRHAEKPLFL
+225 DEAFKKHSDQPIFL
-239 YLAYNA
+239 YIAHNA

-257 KKYRGRFRDVGWD
+257 KKYRGRFRDTGWD
-270 KLRQE
+270 KLRQQRYE
-275 RYKRMVKLGLIK
+275 RMIELGLIK
-287 KEWALSPLDVS
+287 KEWALSPADVP
-298 KWETY
+298 KWDTY
-303 DAKQRDELD
+303 GAKLRDELD
-312 FKMALYSAIIDRM
+312 LKMALYSAIIDRM
-325 DQNIGRIVEKLE
+325 DQNIGRVIEKLRT
-337 EAGRLD
+337 AGRLD
-343 NTLIMFMVDNGVP
+343 NTLFLFMVDNGVP

-374 ETRVDNYAEWGRRG
+374 ETRVDNYSEWGRRG

-425 WPAGVKGKGALR
+425 WPDGLKDQNKLR
-437 HAPSHLID
+437 HSPGHIID
-445 IAPTCLAAAGLEGR
+445 IAPTCLNAAGLSTK
-459 GMEGESLLPVF
+459 GMEGRTLLPVF
-470 AQDQKKERTLF
+470 TKDSTQPRTLF
-481 WEHEGNRAVRKGDYK
+481 WEHEGNRAVRQGDYK
-496 LVAMHN
+496 LVAQHN

-508 DMSKDRSEL
+508 NMRKDRNELHDLSRSMPQKAAEL
-517 KDLASAMPKKTA
+517 KKLY
-529 ELRSAWEAWAKRVGA
+529 EAWAHRVGA
-544 MPWDEVNV
+544 KPWDEVSV
-552 KKKKKK
+552 IRKKNPPKK

>member
-1 MQRRAEMNWCLASG
+1 MKTLLTFCILLLGLATYGDERR
-15 DLTSVQMKSTFIA
+15 
-28 LLAFCLCLPAIGAGK
+28 
-43 KQPDIIVIMADDAG
+43 QPDIVVIMADDAG

-108 GMGHMAKDRGIPSYS
+108 GMGHMTKDRGLPSYS
-123 GTILPHVPTLAE
+123 GTILPNVPTLAE
-135 RLRKG
+135 RLRQG

-154 EPKQSPVARG
+154 EPKQSPIARG

-182 KHCPVFL
+182 EHCPVFL
-189 DDKEVLPG
+189 DDKIVLPG

-202 NHLHPNQE
+202 NHLHPDQE

-225 DESFKRHAEKPLFL
+225 DEAFKKHSDQPIFL
-239 YLAYNA
+239 YIAHNA

-257 KKYRGRFRDVGWD
+257 KKYRGRFRDTGWD
-270 KLRQE
+270 KLRQQRYE
-275 RYKRMVKLGLIK
+275 RMIELGLIK
-287 KEWALSPLDVS
+287 KEWALSPADVP
-298 KWETY
+298 KWDTY
-303 DAKQRDELD
+303 DAKLRDELD
-312 FKMALYSAIIDRM
+312 LKMALYSAIIDRM
-325 DQNIGRIVEKLE
+325 DQNIGRVIEKLRT
-337 EAGRLD
+337 AGRLD
-343 NTLIMFMVDNGVP
+343 NTLFLFMVDNGVP

-374 ETRVDNYAEWGRRG
+374 ETRVDNYSEWGRRG

-425 WPAGVKGKGALR
+425 WPDGLKDQNKLR
-437 HAPSHLID
+437 HSPGHIID
-445 IAPTCLAAAGLEGR
+445 IAPTCLNAAGLSTK
-459 GMEGESLLPVF
+459 GMEGQTLLPVF
-470 AQDQKKERTLF
+470 TKDSTQPRTLF
-481 WEHEGNRAVRKGDYK
+481 WEHEGNRAVRQGDYK
-496 LVAMHN
+496 LVAQHN

-508 DMSKDRSEL
+508 NMRKDRNELHDLSRSMPQKAAEL
-517 KDLASAMPKKTA
+517 KKLY
-529 ELRSAWEAWAKRVGA
+529 EAWAHRVGA
-544 MPWDEVNV
+544 KPWNEVSV
-552 KKKKKK
+552 IRKKNPPKK

>member
-1 MQRRAEMNWCLASG
+1 MKVLQQFLITL
-15 DLTSVQMKSTFIA
+15 LTP
-28 LLAFCLCLPAIGAGK
+28 LLLLGADR
-43 KQPDIIVIMADDAG
+43 KQPNIIVIMADDAG

-65 GEIETPALDKLAA
+65 GEIETPVLDKLAA

-108 GMGHMAKDRGIPSYS
+108 GMGHMTKDRGLPSYS
-123 GTILPHVPTLAE
+123 GTILPNVPTLAE
-135 RLRKG
+135 RLRQG

-154 EPKQSPVARG
+154 EPKQSPIARG

-182 KHCPVFL
+182 EHCPVFL
-189 DDKEVLPG
+189 DDKIVLPG

-202 NHLHPNQE
+202 NHLHPDQE

-225 DESFKRHAEKPLFL
+225 DEAFKKHSDQPIFL
-239 YLAYNA
+239 YIAHNA

-257 KKYRGRFRDVGWD
+257 KKYRGRFRDTGWD
-270 KLRQE
+270 KLRQQ
-275 RYKRMVKLGLIK
+275 RYERMVKLGLIK
-287 KEWALSPLDVS
+287 NDWALSPSDVP

-312 FKMALYSAIIDRM
+312 LKMALYSAIIDRM
-325 DQNIGRIVEKLE
+325 DQNIGRIVAKLK
-337 EAGRLD
+337 EADQLD
-343 NTLIMFMVDNGVP
+343 NTMILFMVDNGVP

-374 ETRVDNYAEWGRRG
+374 ETRVDNYSEWGRRG

-425 WPAGVKGKGALR
+425 WPDGLKDQNKLR
-437 HAPSHLID
+437 HSPGHIID
-445 IAPTCLAAAGLEGR
+445 IAPTCLNAAGLSTK
-459 GMEGESLLPVF
+459 GMEGQTLLPVF
-470 AQDQKKERTLF
+470 TKDSTQPRTLF
-481 WEHEGNRAVRKGDYK
+481 WEHEGNRAVRQGDYK
-496 LVAMHN
+496 LVAQHN
-502 TPWELY
+502 TSWELY
-508 DMSKDRSEL
+508 NMRKDRSEL
-517 KDLASAMPKKTA
+517 HDLTKSMPQKAA
-529 ELRSAWEAWAKRVGA
+529 ELKRLYEAWAHRVGA
-544 MPWDEVNV
+544 KPWDEVNIIKN
-552 KKKKKK
+552 KKPKK